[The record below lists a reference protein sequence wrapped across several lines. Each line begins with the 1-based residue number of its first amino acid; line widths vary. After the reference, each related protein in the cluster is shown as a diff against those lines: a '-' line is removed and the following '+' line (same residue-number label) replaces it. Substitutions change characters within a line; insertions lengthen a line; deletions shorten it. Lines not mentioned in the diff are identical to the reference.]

1 MGERFRLVAEQ
12 QGDIAGFGLLLQQA
26 QAQTGARDRIGVL
39 PALQGVPWPAPGKAP
54 YMRRCVS
61 RLFICGSGG

>member
-1 MGERFRLVAEQ
+1 MGERLRLVAEQ
-12 QGDIAGFGLLLQQA
+12 QGDVAGFGLLLQQA
-26 QAQTGARDRIGVL
+26 QAQAGTVDRIGVL
-39 PALQGVPWPAPGKAP
+39 PTLQRVPRPAPGKAP